1 MSVSEK
7 TISNLI
13 RSQFP
18 AFYNESGPTLIAF
31 VEAYYEWM
39 QQTGNPISQSRNLL
53 EYNRIDS
60 TLDEFLVHFNATYLQ
75 GIQYTSVAQKK
86 LTVKK
91 ILDLYRAKGS
101 IRALKLLFRLV
112 FAEDIEVY
120 LPGADII
127 KSSDGTWNVPQY
139 LEISYSTRNQ
149 GYVGKQVTGVA
160 SGATAVIDRLV
171 RRKAGSKVVDLFF
184 ITNVSEKNFQTG
196 ELLKVDNNLDNVPII
211 IGSLSSLIVDSGGVN
226 FAVGDIV
233 SLSSNVG
240 QQGTARVSEI
250 EDITGIVRFKLE
262 PYRNANGDI
271 TQFNPGG
278 DGGWGYS
285 NLYSNVFI
293 SNTVLT
299 YSNSQLSL
307 SFTGQLNTN
316 TTVTTVSN
324 TYGLVAGQTITANI
338 VGIPASTTIA
348 SVVNTSVIT
357 LSAAATA
364 SGNATLTANATSSNT
379 FLQKFTGVTFNN
391 TANSLTPVTANVFS
405 FSNTKMGVINL
416 SGALPNTYTR
426 VYTSRGNLSGNAT
439 ITNISTGINANIAI
453 GTVNSTET
461 VFYYTDEIG
470 GHSGGVSTLS
480 TVVISGTAGQ
490 FTCSATTLAVGD
502 HVIITG
508 TLGGTG
514 TITGYVTNT
523 KYVVSSVT
531 GTVSAIT
538 GFTLTTENN
547 AAIVTTTGTPT
558 GLTYTVNYAYLT
570 LPLNATA
577 YGFPIYPFC
586 NVSTGALVDILNLRV
601 LQVGEIQNIITTNL
615 GKEYNEAPFV
625 NIYQKGVATLQK
637 QDYYIDIANVVGF
650 YSIGEEIKQNV
661 TTTEVQQLVLN
672 SPSGAFEVNEFVYQ
686 VNSTPA
692 GTYIANNQSNILGAN
707 TGAPNFSTTFA
718 AGQKI
723 VINTSG
729 TNSIRIINNVVNST
743 SLYLTTATANSNTHA
758 TVSIIKNIG
767 VAVGLPTSTVINFA
781 NTGNTAWVNTAN
793 VFGLTSNGTS
803 AIISV
808 QGSIYVTAIG
818 KVKEANSSQLSVR
831 RRSLADFSISGNSII
846 GISSGATSN
855 AAIITIDTASGFSG
869 DNANVSANVVTGN
882 GSVKAL
888 SVVSSGIGYNNAEIV
903 TFTSVSNTQLTG
915 TARTQLGKQGIG
927 AGYYSSTK
935 GFLSSDKYIQDGNY
949 YQSFSYEINSSR
961 DVSTY
966 FDMVKAVV
974 HTAGTALYGKVI
986 KKSTVSTTLNII
998 TLGNGPIQE

>member
-1 MSVSEK
+1 MSTSEK

-149 GYVGKQVTGVA
+149 SYVGKQVTGVA

-211 IGSLSSLIVDSGGVN
+211 IGSLSSLIVDNGGVN

-262 PYRNANGDI
+262 PYKNANGDI

-285 NLYSNVFI
+285 NLYSNVFV
-293 SNTVLT
+293 STTVLT
-299 YSNSQLSL
+299 YSNSQLSI

-338 VGIPASTTIA
+338 AGIPASTTIA

-514 TITGYVTNT
+514 TITGYITNT

-531 GTVSAIT
+531 GTVGAIT

-558 GLTYTVNYAYLT
+558 GLTYTINYAYLT

-586 NVSTGALVDILNLRV
+586 NVNTGALVDILNLRV

-637 QDYYIDIANVVGF
+637 QDYYIDIANVVGS

-661 TTTEVQQLVLN
+661 STTEVQQLILN
-672 SPSGAFEVNEFVYQ
+672 SPSGAFEVNEYVYQ

-692 GTYIANNQSNILGAN
+692 GTYIANNQSNILEAN

-723 VINTSG
+723 VINTGG
-729 TNSIRIINNVVNST
+729 TNSIRIINNVATNT
-743 SLYLTTATANSNTHA
+743 SLYLTAATANSNTHA
-758 TVSIIKNIG
+758 TVSILKNVG
-767 VAVGLPTSTVINFA
+767 VAVGLPASAVINFA

-793 VFGLTSNGTS
+793 VFGLTSNATS

-818 KVKEANSSQLSVR
+818 KVKEANSTQLSVR

-846 GISSGATSN
+846 GLSSGASSN

-882 GSVKAL
+882 GSVTAL

-903 TFTSVSNTQLTG
+903 TFTSVSNTQLIG

>member
-357 LSAAATA
+357 LSTAATA

-927 AGYYSSTK
+927 TGYYSSTK

>member
-1 MSVSEK
+1 MSTSEK

-149 GYVGKQVTGVA
+149 SYVGKQVTGVA

-211 IGSLSSLIVDSGGVN
+211 IGSLSSLIVDNGGVN

-262 PYRNANGDI
+262 PYKNANGDI

-285 NLYSNVFI
+285 NLYSNVFV
-293 SNTVLT
+293 STTVLT
-299 YSNSQLSL
+299 YSNSQLSI

-480 TVVISGTAGQ
+480 AVVISGTAGQ

-514 TITGYVTNT
+514 TITGYITDT

-531 GTVSAIT
+531 GTVGAIT

-558 GLTYTVNYAYLT
+558 GLTYTINYAYLT
-570 LPLNATA
+570 LPLNTTA

-586 NVSTGALVDILNLRV
+586 NVNTGALVDILNLRV

-637 QDYYIDIANVVGF
+637 QDYYIDIANVVGS

-661 TTTEVQQLVLN
+661 STTEVQQLILN
-672 SPSGAFEVNEFVYQ
+672 SPSGAFEVNEYVYQ

-692 GTYIANNQSNILGAN
+692 GTYIANNQSNILEAN

-723 VINTSG
+723 VINTGG
-729 TNSIRIINNVVNST
+729 TNSIRIINNVATNT
-743 SLYLTTATANSNTHA
+743 SLYLTAATANSNTHA
-758 TVSIIKNIG
+758 TVSILKNVG
-767 VAVGLPTSTVINFA
+767 VAVGLPASAVINFA

-793 VFGLTSNGTS
+793 VFGLTSNATS

-818 KVKEANSSQLSVR
+818 KVKEANSTQLSVR

-846 GISSGATSN
+846 GLSSGASSN

-882 GSVKAL
+882 GSVTAL

-903 TFTSVSNTQLTG
+903 TFTSVSNTQLIG

-949 YQSFSYEINSSR
+949 YQTFSYEINSSR

>member
-1 MSVSEK
+1 MSTSEK

-211 IGSLSSLIVDSGGVN
+211 IGSLSSLIVDNGGVN

-262 PYRNANGDI
+262 PYKNANGDI

-285 NLYSNVFI
+285 NLYSNVFV
-293 SNTVLT
+293 STTVLT
-299 YSNSQLSL
+299 YSNSQLSI

-379 FLQKFTGVTFNN
+379 FLQKFTRVTFNN

-514 TITGYVTNT
+514 TITGYITDT

-531 GTVSAIT
+531 GTVGAIT

-558 GLTYTVNYAYLT
+558 GLTYTINYAYLT

-586 NVSTGALVDILNLRV
+586 NVNTGALVDILNLRV

-637 QDYYIDIANVVGF
+637 QDYYIDIANVVGS

-661 TTTEVQQLVLN
+661 TTTEVQQLILN
-672 SPSGAFEVNEFVYQ
+672 SPSGAFEVNEYVYQ

-692 GTYIANNQSNILGAN
+692 GTYIANNQSNILEAN

-723 VINTSG
+723 VINTGG
-729 TNSIRIINNVVNST
+729 TNSIRIINNVATNT

-758 TVSIIKNIG
+758 TVSILKNVG

-781 NTGNTAWVNTAN
+781 NTGNTAWVDTAN
-793 VFGLTSNGTS
+793 VFGLTSNATS

-818 KVKEANSSQLSVR
+818 KVKEANSTQLSVR

-846 GISSGATSN
+846 GLSSGASSD
-855 AAIITIDTASGFSG
+855 AAIITIDTASGVSG

-903 TFTSVSNTQLTG
+903 TFTSVSNTQLIG
-915 TARTQLGKQGIG
+915 TARTQLGKQGMG
-927 AGYYSSTK
+927 TGYYSSTK

>member
-1 MSVSEK
+1 MSTSEK

-149 GYVGKQVTGVA
+149 SYVGKQVTGVA

-211 IGSLSSLIVDSGGVN
+211 IGSLSSLIVDNGGVN

-262 PYRNANGDI
+262 PYKNANGDI

-285 NLYSNVFI
+285 NLYSNVFV
-293 SNTVLT
+293 STTVLT
-299 YSNSQLSL
+299 YSNSQLSI

-480 TVVISGTAGQ
+480 AVVISGTAGQ

-514 TITGYVTNT
+514 TITGYITDT

-531 GTVSAIT
+531 GTVGAIT

-558 GLTYTVNYAYLT
+558 GLTYTINYAYLT
-570 LPLNATA
+570 LPLNTTA

-586 NVSTGALVDILNLRV
+586 NVNTGALVDILNLRV

-637 QDYYIDIANVVGF
+637 QDYYIDIANVVGS

-661 TTTEVQQLVLN
+661 STTEVQQLILN
-672 SPSGAFEVNEFVYQ
+672 SPSGAFEVNEYVYQ

-692 GTYIANNQSNILGAN
+692 GTYIANNQSNILEAN

-723 VINTSG
+723 VINTGG
-729 TNSIRIINNVVNST
+729 TNSIRIINNVATNT
-743 SLYLTTATANSNTHA
+743 SLYLTAATANSNTHA
-758 TVSIIKNIG
+758 TVSILKNVG
-767 VAVGLPTSTVINFA
+767 VAVGLPASAVINFA

-793 VFGLTSNGTS
+793 VFGLTSNATS

-818 KVKEANSSQLSVR
+818 KVKEANSTQLSVR

-846 GISSGATSN
+846 GLSSGASSN

-882 GSVKAL
+882 GSVTAL

-903 TFTSVSNTQLTG
+903 TFTSVSNTQLIG
-915 TARTQLGKQGIG
+915 TARTQLGKQGMG
-927 AGYYSSTK
+927 TGYYSSTK

>member
-1 MSVSEK
+1 MSTSEK

-211 IGSLSSLIVDSGGVN
+211 IGSLSSLIVDNGGVN

-262 PYRNANGDI
+262 PYKNANGDI

-285 NLYSNVFI
+285 NLYSNVFV
-293 SNTVLT
+293 STTVLT
-299 YSNSQLSL
+299 YSNSQLSI

-379 FLQKFTGVTFNN
+379 FLQKFTRVTFNN

-514 TITGYVTNT
+514 TITGYITDT

-531 GTVSAIT
+531 GTVGAIT

-558 GLTYTVNYAYLT
+558 GLTYTINYAYLT

-586 NVSTGALVDILNLRV
+586 NVNTGALVDILNLRV

-637 QDYYIDIANVVGF
+637 QDYYIDIANVVGS

-661 TTTEVQQLVLN
+661 TTTEVQQLILN
-672 SPSGAFEVNEFVYQ
+672 SPSGAFEVNEYVYQ

-692 GTYIANNQSNILGAN
+692 GTYIANNQSNILEAN

-723 VINTSG
+723 VINTGG
-729 TNSIRIINNVVNST
+729 TNSIRIINNVATNT

-758 TVSIIKNIG
+758 TVSILKNVG

-793 VFGLTSNGTS
+793 VFGLTSNATS

-818 KVKEANSSQLSVR
+818 KVKEANSTQLSVR

-846 GISSGATSN
+846 GLSSGASSD
-855 AAIITIDTASGFSG
+855 AAIITIDTASGVSG

-903 TFTSVSNTQLTG
+903 TFTSVSNTQLIG
-915 TARTQLGKQGIG
+915 TARTQLGKQGMG
-927 AGYYSSTK
+927 TGYYSSTK

>member
-1 MSVSEK
+1 MSTSEK

-149 GYVGKQVTGVA
+149 SYVGKQVTGVA

-211 IGSLSSLIVDSGGVN
+211 IGSLSSLIVDNGGVN

-262 PYRNANGDI
+262 PYKNANGDI

-285 NLYSNVFI
+285 NLYSNVFV
-293 SNTVLT
+293 STTVLT
-299 YSNSQLSL
+299 YSNSQLSI

-480 TVVISGTAGQ
+480 AVVISGTAGQ

-514 TITGYVTNT
+514 TITGYITDT

-531 GTVSAIT
+531 GTVGAIT

-558 GLTYTVNYAYLT
+558 GLTYTINYAYLT
-570 LPLNATA
+570 LPLNTTA

-586 NVSTGALVDILNLRV
+586 NVNTGALVDILNLRV

-637 QDYYIDIANVVGF
+637 QDYYIDIANVVGS

-661 TTTEVQQLVLN
+661 STTEVQQLILN
-672 SPSGAFEVNEFVYQ
+672 SPSGAFEVNEYVYQ

-692 GTYIANNQSNILGAN
+692 GTYIANNQSNILEAN

-723 VINTSG
+723 VINTGG
-729 TNSIRIINNVVNST
+729 TNSIRIINNVATNT
-743 SLYLTTATANSNTHA
+743 SLYLTAATANSNTHA
-758 TVSIIKNIG
+758 TVSILKNVG
-767 VAVGLPTSTVINFA
+767 VAVGLPASAVINFA

-793 VFGLTSNGTS
+793 VFGLTSNATS

-818 KVKEANSSQLSVR
+818 KVKEANSTQLSVR

-846 GISSGATSN
+846 GLSSGASSN

-882 GSVKAL
+882 GSVTAL

-903 TFTSVSNTQLTG
+903 TFTSVSNTQLIG

>member
-1 MSVSEK
+1 MSTSEK

-60 TLDEFLVHFNATYLQ
+60 TLDEFLVHFNVTYLQ
-75 GIQYTSVAQKK
+75 GIQYTSIAQKK

-127 KSSDGTWNVPQY
+127 KPSDGMWTVPQY

-149 GYVGKQVTGVA
+149 SYVGKQVTGVA

-196 ELLKVDNNLDNVPII
+196 ELLKVDNNLDNVPIM
-211 IGSLSSLIVDSGGVN
+211 IGSLSSLILENGGVN

-240 QQGTARVSEI
+240 QQGTARVTEI

-262 PYRNANGDI
+262 PYKNANGEI

-278 DGGWGYS
+278 DGGWGFSKSYA
-285 NLYSNVFI
+285 NVFVSDTI
-293 SNTVLT
+293 LT

-338 VGIPASTTIA
+338 AGIPASTTIA
-348 SVVNTSVIT
+348 SIVNTSVIT

-364 SGNATLTANATSSNT
+364 SGNAALTANATSSNT
-379 FLQKFTGVTFNN
+379 FLQKFTRVTFNN

-461 VFYYTDEIG
+461 VFYYLDEVG

-531 GTVSAIT
+531 GTVGAIT

-558 GLTYTVNYAYLT
+558 GLTYTINYAYLT

-586 NVSTGALVDILNLRV
+586 NVNTGALVDILNLRV

-625 NIYQKGVATLQK
+625 NIYQKGVATLKK
-637 QDYYIDIANVVGF
+637 QDYYIDIANVVGS

-661 TTTEVQQLVLN
+661 TTTEVQQLILN
-672 SPSGAFEVNEFVYQ
+672 SPSGAFEVNEYVYQ
-686 VNSTPA
+686 VNTTPA
-692 GTYIANNQSNILGAN
+692 GTYIANNQSNILQAN

-723 VINTSG
+723 VINTGG
-729 TNSIRIINNVVNST
+729 TNSIRIINNVANST

-846 GISSGATSN
+846 GLSSGATSN

-903 TFTSVSNTQLTG
+903 TFTSVSNTQLIG
-915 TARTQLGKQGIG
+915 TARTQLGKQGMG
-927 AGYYSSTK
+927 TGYYSSTK

-949 YQSFSYEINSSR
+949 YQTFSYEINSSR

>member
-13 RSQFP
+13 QSQFP

-31 VEAYYEWM
+31 VQAYYEWM
-39 QQTGNPISQSRNLL
+39 EQEGNPIYQTRNLL

-357 LSAAATA
+357 LSTAATA

>member
-1 MSVSEK
+1 MSTSEK

-39 QQTGNPISQSRNLL
+39 QQTGNPINQSRNLL

-60 TLDEFLVHFNATYLQ
+60 TLDEFLVHFNVTYLQ
-75 GIQYTSVAQKK
+75 GIQYTSIAQKK

-127 KSSDGTWNVPQY
+127 KPSDGMWTVPQY

-149 GYVGKQVTGVA
+149 SYVGKQVTGVA

-196 ELLKVDNNLDNVPII
+196 ELLKVDNNLDNVPIM
-211 IGSLSSLIVDSGGVN
+211 IGSLSSLILENGGVN

-240 QQGTARVSEI
+240 QQGTARVTEI

-262 PYRNANGDI
+262 PYKNANGEI

-278 DGGWGYS
+278 DGGWGFSKSYA
-285 NLYSNVFI
+285 NVFV
-293 SNTVLT
+293 STTVLT

-379 FLQKFTGVTFNN
+379 FLQKFTKVTFNN

-416 SGALPNTYTR
+416 SGALPDTYTR

-461 VFYYTDEIG
+461 VFYYLDEVG

-531 GTVSAIT
+531 GTVGAIT

-558 GLTYTVNYAYLT
+558 GLTYTINYAYLT

-586 NVSTGALVDILNLRV
+586 NVNTGALVDILNLRV

-625 NIYQKGVATLQK
+625 NIYQKGVATLKK
-637 QDYYIDIANVVGF
+637 QDYYIDIANVVGS

-661 TTTEVQQLVLN
+661 TTTEVQQLILN
-672 SPSGAFEVNEFVYQ
+672 SPSGAFEVNEYVYQ
-686 VNSTPA
+686 VNTTPA
-692 GTYIANNQSNILGAN
+692 GTYIANNQSNILQAN

-723 VINTSG
+723 VINTGG
-729 TNSIRIINNVVNST
+729 TNSIRIINNVATNT

-758 TVSIIKNIG
+758 TVSILKNVG
-767 VAVGLPTSTVINFA
+767 VAVGLPSSNVLNFA

-846 GISSGATSN
+846 GLSSGATSN

-903 TFTSVSNTQLTG
+903 TFTSVSNTQLIG
-915 TARTQLGKQGIG
+915 TARTQLGKQGMG
-927 AGYYSSTK
+927 TGYYSSTK

-949 YQSFSYEINSSR
+949 YQTFSYEINSSR

>member
-707 TGAPNFSTTFA
+707 TGAPNFTTAFA